1 MLIDK
6 DTVVDC
12 SHWSLVIIPPHC
24 HISNTSPYIETAPSS
39 FGLAHLGPGKVK
51 RMATNH
57 VGEEGCVLTRTIA
70 LSSCHPLLEAENGD
84 GIGHDSI
91 AEDENVVSATNPKP
105 CAGQCKGSVAPR

>member
-1 MLIDK
+1 M
-6 DTVVDC
+6 
-12 SHWSLVIIPPHC
+12 
-24 HISNTSPYIETAPSS
+24 ETAPSS

-70 LSSCHPLLEAENGD
+70 LSSIVIFPFLRQKTDD

-105 CAGQCKGSVAPR
+105 CAGQCKGSVTPR